1 MGRLGRG
8 PQRQLA
14 VRRPHGDGGMLL
26 HRQVC
31 TALEEEQVFPDQV
44 RLGDPRINVA
54 EFEVDQ
60 LVEIAAV
67 AVVVDARLGMRDRR
81 MRGKARSSA
90 KRVAPVTLATASTL
104 RSAFPMT
111 ECLTVGMLEGGLP
124 SNLPTFPR
132 LAVAIQRFPGG
143 LRDFPTH
150 PCRSQ
155 LDRLVDLDV

>member
-1 MGRLGRG
+1 
-8 PQRQLA
+8 
-14 VRRPHGDGGMLL
+14 
-26 HRQVC
+26 
-31 TALEEEQVFPDQV
+31 
-44 RLGDPRINVA
+44 
-54 EFEVDQ
+54 
-60 LVEIAAV
+60 
-67 AVVVDARLGMRDRR
+67 

-111 ECLTVGMLEGGLP
+111 ECLTVGMLEGGSP

-150 PCRSQ
+150 PCGSQ
-155 LDRLVDLDV
+155 LYRLVDLDVAGAAAEVARQSVLDFVACRLGVLGEQGFSGEEKGGRAVTALGGPQVGEGLLQGMQLAALRHRFDGSHGVAGARETQHQA